1 MKEMDKVGYGFL
13 VAQVGA
19 RIFAVSNAVKGTNLT
34 IESGIEKA
42 KLLLSKITAHP
53 CHPTYLPAV
62 LEVAGMYWAV
72 KATGDSA
79 KDIDDAVSKAVKLV
93 QC

>member
-1 MKEMDKVGYGFL
+1 MKEMDKVANAFL

-19 RIFAVSNAVKGTNLT
+19 RIFAVSNAVNGTNLT
-34 IESGIEKA
+34 IDSGIEKA
-42 KLLLSKITAHP
+42 RQLLSKIAAHS

-79 KDIDDAVSKAVKLV
+79 KDIEDAVAKAVKLV

>member
-1 MKEMDKVGYGFL
+1 MKEMDKVAYAFL
-13 VAQVGA
+13 IAQVGA
-19 RIFAVSNAVKGTNLT
+19 RIFAASNAVNGTNLT

-42 KLLLSKITAHP
+42 KQLLNKITARS

-79 KDIDDAVSKAVKLV
+79 KDIDDAVTKAVKLV

>member
-1 MKEMDKVGYGFL
+1 MKEMDKVAYAFL
-13 VAQVGA
+13 TAQVGA
-19 RIFAVSNAVKGTNLT
+19 RIFAVSNAMNATNLT

-42 KLLLSKITAHP
+42 KQLLNKITTQP

-62 LEVAGMYWAV
+62 LEVAGMYWAA

-79 KDIDDAVSKAVKLV
+79 KDIDDAVEKAVKLV